1 MFKIILCITLSSA
14 FCANTFVNCSENLND
29 EDDLFVPTYEWQV
42 IKKGQKIP
50 KGLHVRVNF
59 ETGVRE
65 AKILVE
71 DDITDK
77 TSAVVQVP
85 DARNSN
91 SEDEAPLKYSH
102 QELKEAL
109 KNIKNDA
116 SPEEQAEKK
125 FRSYEELKEDLSKLD
140 VRPKTDGELLKE
152 LMLYHKVLTTTQE
165 HQELIVSI
173 IEDLEYLVHQ
183 IDNAND
189 FVTLNGFADIIYPNL
204 NSTNLDIKDGTLKL
218 LGSSMQNN
226 AKVQIHAFETGA
238 IGTLLKVLVL
248 NSDETIKNR
257 AIFALSGL
265 MRRFPLAQRQFLD
278 NAGLN
283 VFGELLQESNN
294 MKLLLKIVTL
304 IHDLILEHDGALKD
318 KSYLEKIEQYNAVNL
333 RQKLQDQKWCPF
345 LVTLLRNIVS
355 IDVEDHDAVE
365 KTLNTI
371 ISSRV
376 CNMSGNVQ
384 LQTLIS
390 HLQSYYKNLAKVD
403 DDEYFGHLLDLCQ
416 QAINVNLKRNVEL

>member
-1 MFKIILCITLSSA
+1 MFKILLCIALSSA

-29 EDDLFVPTYEWQV
+29 EDDLFVPTYEWQI

-59 ETGVRE
+59 ETGIKE
-65 AKILVE
+65 AKILV
-71 DDITDK
+71 DDEITDK

-91 SEDEAPLKYSH
+91 SEDEARLKFSH

-116 SPEEQAEKK
+116 SPEEKTEKK
-125 FRSYEELKEDLSKLD
+125 FRNYEELKEDLSELD

-152 LMLYHKVLTTTQE
+152 LMLYHKVLTTQE
-165 HQELIVSI
+165 HQELIVLI

-183 IDNAND
+183 YDNAND

-204 NSTNLDIKDGTLKL
+204 NSTNLDIKSGTLKL
-218 LGSSMQNN
+218 LGASMQNN
-226 AKVQIHAFETGA
+226 ANVQIKAFETGA

-265 MRRFPLAQRQFLD
+265 MRRFPLAQSQFLD
-278 NAGLN
+278 QAGLN

-304 IHDLILEHDGALKD
+304 IHDLILEHDDALKD

-333 RQKLQDQKWCPF
+333 RQKLQVQNWCPYF
-345 LVTLLRNIVS
+345 VTLLGNIVS
-355 IDVEDHDAVE
+355 IDVEDYDAVE

-371 ISSRV
+371 ISSAV

-390 HLQSYYKNLAKVD
+390 HLQSYYKNLAKVED
-403 DDEYFGHLLDLCQ
+403 DYYFGHLLHLCEQ
-416 QAINVNLKRNVEL
+416 LINVNLKRNVEL